1 MSSERATNLVP
12 QPPIESVWHAEK
24 VRVTAFVSPGSEL
37 PDPGVWEQVIG
48 EPPEKTTEQPRVGL
62 VQCEGLFQR
71 GILALKLQLQKLDW
85 IYGVAPNRVGTDVP
99 HLPVIGPAS
108 EAFDDLL
115 SPIKVWLGSFSHV
128 QRLAFGAT
136 VMQPAENHQ
145 RGYEIVDHYLPDV
158 TVDGQSSDL
167 RYRVNWRRDS
177 NVLDDAYINRLSSW
191 SVAQIRLVGL
201 SGAGV
206 QEIPGADT
214 FACIL
219 ELDINTPAERDHE
232 IPNDK
237 LVPMLDELVLLAK
250 EIMESGAIR

>member
-1 MSSERATNLVP
+1 MSSKGATNLVP
-12 QPPIESVWHAEK
+12 QSSIESVWHAEK
-24 VRVTAFVSPGSEL
+24 VRVTAFLTPGGEL
-37 PDPGVWEQVIG
+37 PDRGVWEQVVG

-62 VQCEGLFQR
+62 VQCEGAFER

-85 IYGVAPNRVGTDVP
+85 IYVVAPNRVGTDVP
-99 HLPVIGPAS
+99 RLPVIGPAS

-136 VMQPAENHQ
+136 VMQPAENHEQ
-145 RGYEIVDHYLPDV
+145 GYEIVDHYLPDV

-167 RYRVNWRRDS
+167 RYRVNWKRES
-177 NVLDDAYINRLSSW
+177 NVLDNTYVNRLSSW
-191 SVAQIRLVGL
+191 SVARVRLIGI

-206 QEIPGADT
+206 QEIAGADT
-214 FACIL
+214 FACNL
-219 ELDINTPAERDHE
+219 ELDINTPAERDQE
-232 IPNDK
+232 IPSDR

-250 EIMESGAIR
+250 EIMESGAVR